1 MSILFSFS
9 GKIDEKNIYKNNNI
23 YISEKNLLESLKE
36 DSESVSCQIKQKIS
50 EKTGLS
56 CDVVIYFKS
65 GCIEWFG
72 YIEIAKDIAL
82 GIATT
87 TGVLQ
92 FLPTVK
98 KTIDSVVERN
108 LVKSIYGNKRKRELL
123 LDKERIEPTFEIETK
138 ITNVTN
144 INELQTNVTNI
155 NELQTNEKNHC
166 LYGEKNINNIQ
177 PIIYIVLALSIVAN
191 IVGFVA
197 LALSLVSGN

>member
-23 YISEKNLLESLKE
+23 DISEKNLLESLKE

-144 INELQTNVTNI
+144 INELQTN
-155 NELQTNEKNHC
+155 EKNHC